1 MERPNKKFLLITLL
15 VGIFM
20 LNGCDKIKFST
31 FNASK
36 EKDQNITTEQ
46 EIQQD
51 DEEVKQEKD
60 KEDAS
65 APAKTDEENSA
76 ATTPIPS
83 DIKPK
88 ANKELLIYT
97 INPDKGE
104 VEAATAMISEDDKI
118 TPELI
123 VSKVVE
129 AMADKS
135 IGIGIEK
142 VTTKEDAIIVS
153 FYSDKPPLTEV
164 GAGIESAVLDAI
176 AQSLIEN
183 LPDCNKVIYQVEGK
197 AYKSGHIE
205 LGLEEAYSE
214 R

>member
-20 LNGCDKIKFST
+20 LNGCDKIKFNT
-31 FNASK
+31 FNGSK
-36 EKDQNITTEQ
+36 ENEKDITTEQ
-46 EIQQD
+46 GIHQD
-51 DEEVKQEKD
+51 DEDVMQEKD

-65 APAKTDEENSA
+65 APAKTEED
-76 ATTPIPS
+76 TTVTPIPS

-88 ANKELLIYT
+88 ANKELLVYT
-97 INPDKGE
+97 IDPDKGE
-104 VEAATAMISEDDKI
+104 VEAATAMVSEDNEI

-123 VSKVVE
+123 VSKAAE

-135 IGIGIEK
+135 IGIGIDK

-153 FYSDKPPLTEV
+153 FNSDKPPLTEV
-164 GAGIESAVLDAI
+164 GAGIETAILDAI

-183 LPDCNKVIYQVEGK
+183 LPDYNKVIYQVQGK
-197 AYKSGHIE
+197 AYTSGHIE
-205 LGLEEAYSE
+205 LGLDEAYFE